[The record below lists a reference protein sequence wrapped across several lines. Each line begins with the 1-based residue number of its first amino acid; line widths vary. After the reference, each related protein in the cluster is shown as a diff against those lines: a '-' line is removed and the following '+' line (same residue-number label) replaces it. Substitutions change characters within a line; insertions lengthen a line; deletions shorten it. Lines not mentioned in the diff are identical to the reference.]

1 MHARE
6 LGRRPV
12 KSDSG
17 SEAISFIIMSRKREE
32 VRFRGENRGP
42 RRLPRAARAPSAA
55 RMLAAARGRARCA
68 PRGDLRHA
76 PRPMGGG
83 ASAHRVCSSPPS
95 APAAAGLRC
104 RTAHSEEGG
113 RSASSSVS
121 SGAAVGGAGTA
132 RGGERWR
139 PSKDPPPGAAAEGA
153 AGGRIK
159 PGRTDRVQGVT
170 GGVGETRS
178 GLVGARRGG
187 GELVPPR
194 TEPNFGPLPP
204 RLRPPP
210 AARMRAGPR
219 RGSRSSTRVHS
230 QLRPRSLGRET
241 APGKSPIPPQVSRL

>member
-1 MHARE
+1 MTGRWGEFSGADDICMHARE
-6 LGRRPV
+6 LGRRSV

-32 VRFRGENRGP
+32 VCFRGENRGP

-139 PSKDPPPGAAAEGA
+139 PSKDPPPRRRRRGRRRRPDQARAHRQGARSDGRCGRDAQRACGRA
-153 AGGRIK
+153 AGGR
-159 PGRTDRVQGVT
+159 R
-170 GGVGETRS
+170 
-178 GLVGARRGG
+178 VGAPSHRTQ
-187 GELVPPR
+187 LWPAPAAAATPPR
-194 TEPNFGPLPP
+194 GAVCTAA
-204 RLRPPP
+204 RPPW
-210 AARMRAGPR
+210 
-219 RGSRSSTRVHS
+219 
-230 QLRPRSLGRET
+230 RE
-241 APGKSPIPPQVSRL
+241 